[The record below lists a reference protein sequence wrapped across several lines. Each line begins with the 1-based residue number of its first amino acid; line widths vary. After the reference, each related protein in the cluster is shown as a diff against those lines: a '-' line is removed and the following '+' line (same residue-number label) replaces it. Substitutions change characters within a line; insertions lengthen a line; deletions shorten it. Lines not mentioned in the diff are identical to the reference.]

1 MNELT
6 GIAKII
12 FDELMDEIEEELEEA
27 LSEIISEEKLFNLVK
42 TLQENTKQEVIE
54 IINENYSEEMNSV
67 KKMILGEKLS
77 RIVTREARK
86 VLEKLS
92 LELIS
97 LSMGLIE
104 TLRNEII
111 GEVFE
116 ETE

>member
-1 MNELT
+1 MNEFT

-12 FDELMDEIEEELEEA
+12 FDELMEEIEEELEETFSN
-27 LSEIISEEKLFNLVK
+27 LISENKLTSLIE
-42 TLQENTKQEVIE
+42 TIQENTKVEITE
-54 IINENYSEEMNSV
+54 IINENYSEEMNAV
-67 KKMILGEKLS
+67 RKMILGEKLS
-77 RIVTREARK
+77 RIVTRETRK

-92 LELIS
+92 LEIIS